1 MGIRVYELAR
11 EYGISNK
18 DIIKAC
24 QKQGIDVKSH
34 MNVLDDNKIK
44 LIKISL
50 VSAREQKEKK
60 GSEKK
65 QKERK
70 ADRSKKHQP
79 KTTEAKKGKSTSARD
94 KKTATGES
102 ADAEKKRDT
111 KSKKIIIDFTGS
123 GGFKV
128 PQPSKSKPRQEKKEK
143 KRAPVVEKEAEPS
156 VPEEPPAEAV
166 EPAEPVAPEEV
177 GIELPITVRSL
188 SSAIGVKTNEIIKY
202 LMDQGTFIQLNETMP
217 VDLAEL
223 VAAEHNKELKIKEEK
238 DLEEEFEGID
248 STQTENAELKSRVPI
263 VTLMGHVD
271 HGKTSLLDY
280 IQKTA
285 VAKHESGGITQHIG
299 AYQVETSHG
308 LVTFLDTPGHE
319 AFTEMRGRGAN
330 VTDIVVLVVAAD
342 DGVKPQTKE
351 AVSHAREAGVSIVV
365 ALNKI
370 DKSNANPN
378 MVKQQLAGLELNPEE
393 WGGDTICV
401 EVSAE
406 TGQGIPDLVEM
417 IALQGE
423 MMELKARLDGPA
435 MGVVLESEVSE
446 GRGNLARVLVQEGV
460 LKKKD
465 VLLCSHGYGRVRK
478 MINYKGREIKKAAPS
493 TPVEITGLSQAPR
506 AGDRFYVMDNIQK
519 AKQIAEKRSIRAREA
534 ALASKTHVSL
544 QNLFS
549 KIEEGQVKELKVI
562 VKADVQGSIEVLK
575 KYLNDISTAE
585 VKINIIHNAIGGI
598 NESDVLLADAS
609 DAIIIGF
616 HVIADMK
623 AKLLAES
630 KSVDIRTYNVIFHL
644 KEDITQAM
652 EGLLDPEK
660 KEEETATIE
669 VRDTFKIS
677 RIGTIAGCFV
687 RKGKVARNDL
697 IRVVRDNIVIYEG
710 KIGSLKRF
718 KNDVREVAEGFECGI
733 VIDNFND
740 IKVGDNFNTYK
751 ITEHKRTL

>member
-34 MNVLDDNKIK
+34 MNMLDDNKIK
-44 LIKISL
+44 LIKSSL
-50 VSAREQKEKK
+50 VSVREQKKK
-60 GSEKK
+60 ESSAASKK
-65 QKERK
+65 EQKT
-70 ADRSKKHQP
+70 DRSKKSKP
-79 KTTEAKKGKSTSARD
+79 KSADSKRSKAPSGKD
-94 KKTATGES
+94 KKARPAES
-102 ADAEKKRDT
+102 GDTEKKREA

-123 GGFKV
+123 GGFKI
-128 PQPSKSKPRQEKKEK
+128 PQQSKPKSRQEKKEK
-143 KRAPVVEKEAEPS
+143 KKAVVAEKE
-156 VPEEPPAEAV
+156 EEVTAV
-166 EPAEPVAPEEV
+166 DETQVEETVPAEPVELEEV

-188 SSAIGVKTNEIIKY
+188 SSAIGIKTNDIIKY
-202 LMDQGTFIQLNETMP
+202 LMDQGTLIQLNETMP
-217 VDLAEL
+217 VDLAQL
-223 VAAEHNKELKIKEEK
+223 VAAEYNKDLKIKEEK

-248 STQTENAELKSRVPI
+248 SSLIKDAELKPRVPI

-280 IQKTA
+280 IQKTT

-319 AFTEMRGRGAN
+319 AFTEMRSRGAN

-351 AVSHAREAGVSIVV
+351 AVSHAKEAGVSIVV

-378 MVKQQLAGLELNPEE
+378 MVKQQLAGLDLNPEE

-406 TGQGIPDLVEM
+406 TGQGISDLVEM

-423 MMELKARLDGPA
+423 MMELKVRLEGPA

-478 MINYKGREIKKAAPS
+478 MINYIGREVKKAEPS
-493 TPVEITGLSQAPR
+493 TPVEITGLSQTPR
-506 AGDRFYVMDNIQK
+506 AGDKFYVMDNIQK
-519 AKQIAEKRSIRAREA
+519 AKQIAEKRSIRIREA
-534 ALASKTHVSL
+534 ALASKTHISL

-575 KYLNDISTAE
+575 KYLNDISTDE

-616 HVIADMK
+616 HVIADLKSRM
-623 AKLLAES
+623 LAES

-644 KEDITQAM
+644 REDITQAM

-687 RKGKVARNDL
+687 RKGKVTRNDS
-697 IRVVRDNIVIYEG
+697 IRVVRDSIVIYDG

-718 KNDVREVAEGFECGI
+718 KNDVREVAEGFECG
-733 VIDNFND
+733 VVVANFND
-740 IKVGDNFNTYK
+740 IKVGDIFNTYI